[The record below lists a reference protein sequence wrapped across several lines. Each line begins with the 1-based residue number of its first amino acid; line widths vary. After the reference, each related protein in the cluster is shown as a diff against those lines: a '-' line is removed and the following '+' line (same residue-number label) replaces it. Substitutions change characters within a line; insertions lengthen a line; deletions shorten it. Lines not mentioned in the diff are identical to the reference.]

1 MTSVL
6 NVDTIADKAG
16 TGPVAL
22 TKQSAAKAW
31 WNYDLRSSPSAVR
44 DSFNISTFTDNGTG
58 ELSQNYTNNMAN
70 AGYNISSGLNTYHDS
85 SDYRW
90 LTFIR
95 GNQSGGNNWQFT
107 TSGMRTQTNLV
118 QNGANATDSY
128 LNTASVTG
136 DLA

>member
-1 MTSVL
+1 MSTL
-6 NVDTIADKAG
+6 RADTIQNTSGGAA
-16 TGPVAL
+16 TL
-22 TKQSAAKAW
+22 TKQSAPKVW
-31 WNYDLRSSPSAVR
+31 WNFDLRTSPSAAR

-58 ELSQNYTNNMAN
+58 DLSQNYTSSMAN

-85 SDYRW
+85 TDYRW

-95 GNQSGGNNWQFT
+95 GNESGGNSWLFT
-107 TSGMRTQTNLV
+107 TTGMRTQTSVV
-118 QNGANATDSY
+118 QNGKSATDSY

>member
-31 WNYDLRSSPSAVR
+31 INFNGTGTPAARK
-44 DSFNISTFTDNGTG
+44 SFNTSTITDNGTG
-58 ELSQNYTNNMAN
+58 QFR
-70 AGYNISSGLNTYHDS
+70 ISMVSAM
-85 SDYRW
+85 SDADFALIGSCIGDGATSNRTAS
-90 LTFIR
+90 LMGSR
-95 GNQSGGNNWQFT
+95 GSNT
-107 TSGMRTQTNLV
+107 TSIMDVNTVRADTDAQIDWTHNS
-118 QNGANATDSY
+118 AATF
-128 LNTASVTG
+128 G

>member
-6 NVDTIADKAG
+6 NVDEIAAKDG
-16 TGPVAL
+16 TSAVAL
-22 TKQSAAKAW
+22 TKQQAVKAW
-31 WNYDLRSSPSAVR
+31 WNYDLRTSPSAVR

-58 ELSQNYTNNMAN
+58 ELSQSYTNNMAN
-70 AGYNISSGLNTYHDS
+70 AGYNISSGLNTYHDG

-95 GNQSGGNNWQFT
+95 GSQSDGNIWQFT
-107 TSGMRTQTNLV
+107 TSGMRTQTNQV
-118 QNGANATDSY
+118 QNGAGATDSY

>member
-31 WNYDLRSSPSAVR
+31 GHFEGSDATLD
-44 DSFNISTFTDNGTG
+44 DSFNTSSLTDNGTG
-58 ELSQNYTNNMAN
+58 DFSANFTNSMDSANYAY
-70 AGYNISSGLNTYHDS
+70 AGAADVTAASASNGGCFPHDPAAS
-85 SDYRW
+85 NLDIETS
-90 LTFIR
+90 
-95 GNQSGGNNWQFT
+95 SGGNLADRN
-107 TSGMRTQTNLV
+107 
-118 QNGANATDSY
+118 
-128 LNTASVTG
+128 NTVYIVHG

>member
-31 WNYDLRSSPSAVR
+31 GHFEGSDATLD
-44 DSFNISTFTDNGTG
+44 DSFNTTSLTDNGTG
-58 ELSQNYTNNMAN
+58 SFSPQLTNSFGNANYASSTNCAN
-70 AGYNISSGLNTYHDS
+70 TSNTASNSGSKAQTYATGSFNIV
-85 SDYRW
+85 
-90 LTFIR
+90 
-95 GNQSGGNNWQFT
+95 T
-107 TSGMRTQTNLV
+107 T
-118 QNGANATDSY
+118 QNGAEADVNDTIY
-128 LNTASVTG
+128 TAHG

>member
-22 TKQSAAKAW
+22 TKQQAAKAW
-31 WNYDLRSSPSAVR
+31 WNYDLRSDPSAVR

-58 ELSQNYTNNMAN
+58 DLTESYTNNMAN
-70 AGYNISSGLNTYHDS
+70 AGYNISSGLNTYHDA

-95 GNQSGGNNWQFT
+95 GSQSDGNVWQFT
-107 TSGMRTQTNLV
+107 TSEMRTQTNQV
-118 QNGANATDSY
+118 QNGAGATDSF